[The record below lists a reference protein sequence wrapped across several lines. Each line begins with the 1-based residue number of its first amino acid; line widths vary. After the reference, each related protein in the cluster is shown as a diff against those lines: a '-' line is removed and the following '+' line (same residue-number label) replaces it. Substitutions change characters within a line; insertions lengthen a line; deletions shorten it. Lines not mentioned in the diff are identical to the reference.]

1 MWRRARDLSG
11 LSRRTYAARLGR
23 DESTVRAWE
32 DPSNGTLPTQH
43 FPLIKER
50 CPTVYRAWLCIQL
63 ERAGAEDFRPLS
75 ERYAE
80 WGRCHGERV
89 ACSGGIRLIV
99 EETGPAEVRER
110 FRQRLL
116 AEAMALL
123 ALAGGV

>member
-1 MWRRARDLSG
+1 MTRRAFAD
-11 LSRRTYAARLGR
+11 RLDR

-43 FPLIKER
+43 IPLIKER
-50 CPTVYRAWLCIQL
+50 CPSVYRAWLCLQL
-63 ERAGAEDFRPLS
+63 QAVAEADYRTLP

-89 ACSGGIRLIV
+89 ACSAGIRLIV
-99 EETGPAEVRER
+99 EETGLAEVRED
-110 FRQRLL
+110 FRARLI